1 MELAE
6 LTRLVG
12 EADLARSCASPSRGQ
27 LECSL
32 AAIARVRG
40 VLDGLE
46 VDAVR
51 KLAGLC
57 SDPESVVAGATR
69 TSAREAA
76 RVVERVGALDALPD
90 VAASLAAGR
99 TSAAHVDALGRAMRR
114 LEPDERA
121 RLASRSGFFAG
132 VAERVSAEQFA
143 RTVQAE
149 AASLAGGAQA
159 RLERQRRA
167 ASLRTWVE
175 QESGMWCGRFEFD
188 PATGLRLDAVLNA
201 TVAALFAE
209 AVPDTAP
216 SDPVAR
222 QQHLRAL
229 ALARLLLG
237 GPLVDGAGGAEHRP
251 SGVRAEVVVV
261 VDLDRPR
268 SAAGADAD
276 PDADPDA
283 DADADAVAVD
293 WGLPVELPL
302 SVLRELCANAVINPI
317 VVRNGVVVG
326 GVGRLNVGRESR
338 LANRAQRRALRVMY
352 PTCAMPGC
360 EVRYSF
366 TKPHHVVW
374 WRHGGLTDLDNLLP
388 VCSRHHHA
396 VHDLGWQVKLLD
408 DRTLVVTLPD
418 GTVRRTGPPRNRSG

>member
-1 MELAE
+1 MELGE

-12 EADLARSCASPSRGQ
+12 EAHAASSCVAPTRRQ
-27 LECSL
+27 LEVSL

-46 VDAVR
+46 VEAVR

-69 TSAREAA
+69 ASAREAA
-76 RVVERVGALDALPD
+76 RVVERVGALDALPEL
-90 VAASLAAGR
+90 AASLAEGK

-121 RLASRSGFFAG
+121 RLASRAGFLAG

-149 AASLAGGAQA
+149 SARLAGDAQA

-175 QESGMWCGRFEFD
+175 QESGMWSGRFEFD

-201 TVAALFAE
+201 AVAALFAE
-209 AVPDTAP
+209 TVPDTAP

-237 GPLVDGAGGAEHRP
+237 GPVGDGDCEAGGADRRA

-261 VDLDRPR
+261 VDLDREGHT
-268 SAAGADAD
+268 GADA
-276 PDADPDA
+276 ADDA

-326 GVGRLNVGRESR
+326 GVGRLNLGRESR

-352 PTCAMPGC
+352 PTCPMPGC
-360 EVRYSF
+360 EVRYAF

-396 VHDLGWQVKLLD
+396 IHDLGWQVKLLG